1 MATATAL
8 FGVPATILEGP
19 GIDPWEAAFPDVTP
33 SGSVTPGGPE
43 ETLTDTQGA
52 PGGVE
57 GESPDGLPEDTVT
70 PGGPDD
76 IPDDPGDPVTAVDL
90 AAFHA
95 LSAAALRD
103 LAKAVGVSTKG
114 NKAALVERITTS
126 PLPLGMVEL
135 PAPFAHLTPWFTAAE

>member
-33 SGSVTPGGPE
+33 SGSVTPGGPG
-43 ETLTDTQGA
+43 DPGA
-52 PGGVE
+52 LADSQE
-57 GESPDGLPEDTVT
+57 T

-76 IPDDPGDPVTAVDL
+76 IPEDPVTPGGPEEDILKDPETAVDL

-126 PLPLGMVEL
+126 PLPLGMAEL
-135 PAPFAHLTPWFTAAE
+135 PAPFVHLTPWFTAAE

>member
-43 ETLTDTQGA
+43 D
-52 PGGVE
+52 
-57 GESPDGLPEDTVT
+57 DIPEDPVT

-76 IPDDPGDPVTAVDL
+76 IPEDPVMPGDVEGESPGDPVTSVDL

-126 PLPLGMVEL
+126 PLPLGMSEL

>member
-19 GIDPWEAAFPDVTP
+19 GIDPWEAAFPDVTS
-33 SGSVTPGGPE
+33 SGGVTPGGPE
-43 ETLTDTQGA
+43 DDIPEETLADSQG
-52 PGGVE
+52 V
-57 GESPDGLPEDTVT
+57 

-76 IPDDPGDPVTAVDL
+76 IPKDSQETPGSPEEAPAVDL

-126 PLPLGMVEL
+126 PLPLGMAEL

>member
-19 GIDPWEAAFPDVTP
+19 GIDPWEAAFPDVAPSASVTAGGPEDPETP
-33 SGSVTPGGPE
+33 GALTDLQETPGGV
-43 ETLTDTQGA
+43 G
-52 PGGVE
+52 
-57 GESPDGLPEDTVT
+57 GESPEGT
-70 PGGPDD
+70 PG
-76 IPDDPGDPVTAVDL
+76 VDL

-103 LAKAVGVSTKG
+103 LAKAVGAPTKG

-126 PLPLGMVEL
+126 PLPLGMAEL